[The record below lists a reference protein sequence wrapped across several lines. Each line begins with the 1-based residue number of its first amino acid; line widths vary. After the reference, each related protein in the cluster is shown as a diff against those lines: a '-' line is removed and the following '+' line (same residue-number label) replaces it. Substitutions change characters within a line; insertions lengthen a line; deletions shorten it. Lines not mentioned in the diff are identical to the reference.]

1 MRRSDT
7 GGAPAAAI
15 QRDPDAR
22 RPAPAIA
29 ARWAVVLIPGVTL
42 YFLPLAGMNPAQRHL
57 LAVFVATIVALVAQP
72 VRMGVSVLLATALL
86 ALTGTLSPAK
96 ALSGFS
102 NLTVWLIVS
111 AFLFARAVTATGFG
125 TRLGYLFIRRFA
137 HTPLRLAYSLAAA
150 DLVLAPFIPSD
161 TGRGGGI
168 IFPITRSVAAA
179 FGSEP
184 GPTSRRIGSF
194 LVLVSFHTTYVGSA
208 MFLTGMASNPL
219 IADFAR
225 QIAHVDLTWLAWFR
239 GSSLP
244 GLLTLALVPWLLGR
258 LMRPEI
264 QNTAPAQELAA
275 AELHR
280 MGPLSRREK
289 RLVIILLAVMAGWVT
304 SPWHGISNTFVALA
318 GLCAILLAGVLTWDD
333 LLDER
338 RAWDALMW
346 FAPLLMMADAL
357 NEAGVIRI
365 LSGQLFHAMGG
376 WPWPLALA
384 ALATA
389 YLYIH
394 YSFASMTAQVTALYP
409 SFLGAA
415 VASGAPPMLAALPL
429 GYFSNLNAALTHYGT
444 GSAPVFFGAGYVRQG
459 DWWRIGFC
467 VSLVNLVIWL
477 GIGPLWWKLT
487 GLW

>member
-1 MRRSDT
+1 V
-7 GGAPAAAI
+7 PAAAI
-15 QRDPDAR
+15 GSKEKEDAR
-22 RPAPAIA
+22 RVTRRVLW
-29 ARWAVVLIPGVTL
+29 RWFAVLVPGVAL
-42 YFLPLAGMNPAQRHL
+42 YFLPLAGMSPVQRHL

-72 VRMGVSVLLATALL
+72 VRMGVSVVLAMTLLAI
-86 ALTGTLSPAK
+86 TGTLSAAK

-102 NLTVWLIVS
+102 NVTVWLIFS

-137 HTPLRLAYSLAAA
+137 HTPLRLAYSMAAA

-184 GPTSRRIGSF
+184 GPTARRIGSY
-194 LVLVSFHTTYVGSA
+194 LMLVSFHTTYVGSA

-225 QIAHVDLTWLAWFR
+225 RIAHVDLTWLAWLR

-244 GLLTLALVPWLLGR
+244 GLLTLTIVPWLLLR
-258 LMRPEI
+258 LMKPEI
-264 QNTAPAQELAA
+264 QDTAPAQEFAA

-280 MGPLSRREK
+280 MGPLNAREK
-289 RLVIILLAVMAGWVT
+289 RLIVILAAVMAGWVT
-304 SPWHGISNTFVALA
+304 SPWHGISNTIVALA
-318 GLCAILLAGVLTWDD
+318 GLCAILLTGVLSWDEF
-333 LLDER
+333 LEER
-338 RAWDALMW
+338 RAWDALVW

-357 NEAGVIRI
+357 NDAGVIRI
-365 LSGQLFHAMGG
+365 LSGKLFHAMGG
-376 WPWPLALA
+376 WPWPLALI

-394 YSFASMTAQVTALYP
+394 YTFASMTAQVTALYP
-409 SFLGAA
+409 SFLGAGIA
-415 VASGAPPMLAALPL
+415 AGIPPMLATLPL
-429 GYFSNLNAALTHYGT
+429 AYFSNLNAGMTHYGT
-444 GSAPVFFGAGYVRQG
+444 GSAPVFFGAGYVRQS
-459 DWWRIGFC
+459 DWWRIGF
-467 VSLVNLVIWL
+467 VISLLNLAIWM
-477 GIGPLWWKLT
+477 GIGPLWWKIT
-487 GLW
+487 GLY